1 MIMSTLKIGSNRK
14 KKLQEIQRETGYL
27 FNDETI
33 VNQALIHRSYA
44 NEFKQKKIYDNER
57 LEFLG
62 DSVLGLVVS
71 NYLFNE
77 YRELTEGELS
87 KYRANLVCEESLH
100 KMAGTLNL
108 GKYLLLGKGEEAN
121 GGRNRPSILADALE
135 ALIGGIYLDG
145 GMAAAQRFI
154 ILRFF
159 NEDTF
164 EQEEVSKKD
173 FKTTFQEKI
182 QKLGYGE
189 IEYRITKEWGPDH
202 DKNFEVE
209 IIVEN
214 RTFEKGKGKTKKE
227 AEQEAAQKSIRKIEQ
242 G

>member
-1 MIMSTLKIGSNRK
+1 MSSLKIGSNRK
-14 KKLQEIQRETGYL
+14 KKLQKIQREIGYL
-27 FNDETI
+27 FNNEKI
-33 VNQALIHRSYA
+33 LNQALVHRSYA
-44 NEFKQKKIYDNER
+44 NEFKRDKVYDNGR

-87 KYRANLVCEESLH
+87 KYRSNLVCEESLSEI
-100 KMAGTLNL
+100 ANNL
-108 GKYLLLGKGEEAN
+108 KLGEYLLLGRGEEAS
-121 GGRNRPSILADALE
+121 GGRKRSSILADALE

-154 ILRFF
+154 VLRFF
-159 NEDTF
+159 HEDTF
-164 EQEEVSKKD
+164 ERERISKKD
-173 FKTTFQEKI
+173 YKTTFQEKI

-189 IEYRITKEWGPDH
+189 IEYRITREWGPDH
-202 DKNFEVE
+202 DKNFEVKV
-209 IIVEN
+209 IAGSQ
-214 RTFEKGKGKTKKE
+214 TFEKGSGKTKKE
-227 AEQEAAQKSIRKIEQ
+227 AEQQAAQNSIEKIEQ